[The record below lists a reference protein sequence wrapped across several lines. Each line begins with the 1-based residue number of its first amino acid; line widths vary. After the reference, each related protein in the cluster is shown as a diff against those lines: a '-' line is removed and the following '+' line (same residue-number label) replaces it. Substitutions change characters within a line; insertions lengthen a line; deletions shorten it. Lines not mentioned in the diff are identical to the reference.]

1 MAASFGGTRLRT
13 VRVDASMSK
22 QVHICSPEDTIETAE
37 QIMATHKAHRLAV
50 ADAGG
55 RLRGI
60 LSLSDIAR
68 RYRVKQR
75 GKGIAA
81 TDIAATRAA
90 NAASTD
96 HPEGSR

>member
-1 MAASFGGTRLRT
+1 
-13 VRVDASMSK
+13 MSK

-60 LSLSDIAR
+60 LSGRPLLRAR
-68 RYRVKQR
+68 IIPKDQGDPRGGEYRGSREKPMAEKQ
-75 GKGIAA
+75 
-81 TDIAATRAA
+81 ATR
-90 NAASTD
+90 
-96 HPEGSR
+96 